1 MAFQKKVS
9 DYDPVAKD
17 QGYDYVAAAGKP
29 GLGIAAWSYTSDGTP
44 DALTF
49 AAAGYPQ
56 MADATYQV
64 FIGGE
69 VTTLSKV
76 DESTK
81 TTLGFSVIGTA
92 NGEVIHVLVIGR
104 FASMPAA

>member
-17 QGYDYVAAAGKP
+17 QGYDYVVAAGKA

-49 AAAGYPQ
+49 AGAGYPK
-56 MADATYQV
+56 MADANYQV

-81 TTLGFSVIGTA
+81 TTAGFTVLGAA
-92 NGEVIHVLVIGR
+92 NTEVIHVLVVGR
-104 FASMPAA
+104 FATMPAA

>member
-17 QGYDYVAAAGKP
+17 QGYDYVVAAGKP
-29 GLGIAAWSYTSDGTP
+29 GLGMAAWSYTSDGTP

-49 AAAGYPQ
+49 AAAGFPQ
-56 MADATYQV
+56 MANTAYQV

-69 VTTLSKV
+69 VATLSKV

-81 TTLGFSVIGTA
+81 TTTGFTVLGAA
-92 NGEVIHVLVIGR
+92 NGEVIHVLVVGR
-104 FASMPAA
+104 FATMPEA